1 MDLHD
6 QYTVTCEEYYPE
18 DLYGMVRAED
28 QEDPK
33 EGPQPQTLTRVMS
46 GWITSHSLQ
55 NWGEAFEGGSLL
67 FFLED
72 LFLTFGLWI

>member
-28 QEDPK
+28 QEDLK
-33 EGPQPQTLTRVMS
+33 EGPQPQNLTLATKGARSVHYK
-46 GWITSHSLQ
+46 T
-55 NWGEAFEGGSLL
+55 GERPSKEGLFS

-72 LFLTFGLWI
+72 LFLTFGRWI

>member
-1 MDLHD
+1 MCPLSIFKIFYMIEDSLHD

-33 EGPQPQTLTRVMS
+33 EGPQP
-46 GWITSHSLQ
+46 
-55 NWGEAFEGGSLL
+55 
-67 FFLED
+67 
-72 LFLTFGLWI
+72 

>member
-33 EGPQPQTLTRVMS
+33 EGPQPQNLTLATKGARSV
-46 GWITSHSLQ
+46 HY
-55 NWGEAFEGGSLL
+55 NN
-67 FFLED
+67 
-72 LFLTFGLWI
+72 

>member
-1 MDLHD
+1 MEDSLHD

-33 EGPQPQTLTRVMS
+33 EGPQP
-46 GWITSHSLQ
+46 
-55 NWGEAFEGGSLL
+55 
-67 FFLED
+67 
-72 LFLTFGLWI
+72 